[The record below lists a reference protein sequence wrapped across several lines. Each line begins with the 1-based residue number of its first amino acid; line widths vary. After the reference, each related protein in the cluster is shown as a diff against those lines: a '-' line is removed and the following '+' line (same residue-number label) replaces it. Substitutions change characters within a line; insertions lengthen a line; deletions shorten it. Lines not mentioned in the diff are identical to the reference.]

1 MQEIIAVYSDDMD
14 FSENLCR
21 KLHDRG
27 RVPYQLKVYRNKEEL
42 QEFINEHPQGVI
54 LIDRQAADP
63 EILKLKARQFLYLTD
78 VRGYP
83 VIDGIRTVFKY
94 QAVSGIETEL
104 LDGLA
109 KGEEDTPEDGTA
121 LYRAKYIGVASPIG
135 RCLKTSFCLTL
146 GQLLSQKE
154 HVLYMNLEPCSGFTA
169 LFEKEFPKDLSD
181 LLYAYETGKPGDTVI
196 EYVETFHGLDFV
208 PPVCAPEDIYRTDP
222 ALIRKAVTDLQRA
235 GAYDTVILDLSSDLR
250 LTETLIPM
258 CRKLYLPAR
267 KELISDAK
275 VREYR
280 MWLDRILDGNAAVR
294 TEELILPFYQ
304 SFSTG
309 KQYLE
314 QLLWSELGDFVRSQ
328 LRSAG

>member
-1 MQEIIAVYSDDMD
+1 MQGIIAVYSDDMD

-21 KLHDRG
+21 KLQDRG
-27 RVPYQLKVYRNKEEL
+27 RIPYQLKAYRNREEL
-42 QEFINEHPQGVI
+42 QEFLRDHPQGAI

-63 EILKLKARQFLYLTD
+63 EILKMKAGQLLYLTD

-83 VIDGIRTVFKY
+83 VIDGIRTVYKY
-94 QAVSGIETEL
+94 QAVSGIETEI

-109 KGEEDTPEDGTA
+109 KGEEDPPENGKA
-121 LYRAKYIGVASPIG
+121 LFRAKYIGVTSPIG

-181 LLYAYETGKPGDTVI
+181 LLYAYETGRPGDTVT
-196 EYVETFHGLDFV
+196 EYVDSFHGLDFV

-222 ALIRKAVTDLQRA
+222 ALIRRIITDLQRI
-235 GAYDTVILDLSSDLR
+235 GAYDTVILDLSADLR
-250 LTETLIPM
+250 LAEVLIPM

-280 MWLDRILDGNAAVR
+280 MWLDRILDGNAVIR
-294 TEELILPFYQ
+294 TEELVLPYYQ
-304 SFSTG
+304 TFSTG